1 MAGLGSQL
9 ALGFPDSRLLKLELH
24 GTYMGS
30 RGLDYSLHAYNGF
43 NH

>member
-1 MAGLGSQL
+1 MAGLSSQL

-30 RGLDYSLHAYNGF
+30 RGLDYIESSCLQGF
-43 NH
+43 